1 MRLQSLVTAAVT
13 AKKASGVPTK
23 ARAEITPG
31 NLRKSAHNH
40 ESSLDK
46 ISSFFKVPCSGLLRL
61 QRHKCPFEKHQTCL
75 MISVVAAETQG
86 VKMSLYVLRLRNGDC
101 VIMDA
106 MNEREARERTGKLA
120 TSEVATIRPLGV
132 FAAQFA
138 LTDEGELQ
146 STILDQGT
154 VAELNKHEYPMLEA
168 ARSHSYVDFDSSETD
183 SKTERVLFD
192 AVARHHAQA
201 WDKRTQAMI
210 LYAVEQERLRCAN

>member
-1 MRLQSLVTAAVT
+1 
-13 AKKASGVPTK
+13 
-23 ARAEITPG
+23 
-31 NLRKSAHNH
+31 
-40 ESSLDK
+40 
-46 ISSFFKVPCSGLLRL
+46 
-61 QRHKCPFEKHQTCL
+61 
-75 MISVVAAETQG
+75 MISVIAAERQG

-101 VIMDA
+101 VIMYA
-106 MNEREARERTGKLA
+106 MNEREARERTGKLV

-138 LTDEGELQ
+138 LTDEGELH
-146 STILDQGT
+146 STVLDQGT

-192 AVARHHAQA
+192 AVARHHAQG

-210 LYAVEQERLRCAN
+210 RYAVEQERLRFAN